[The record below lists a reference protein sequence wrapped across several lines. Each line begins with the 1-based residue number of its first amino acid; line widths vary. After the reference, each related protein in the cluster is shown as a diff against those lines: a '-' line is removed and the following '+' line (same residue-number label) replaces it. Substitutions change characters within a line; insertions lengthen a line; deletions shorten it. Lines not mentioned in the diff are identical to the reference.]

1 MNRVAHFIFVALLA
15 LAGCA
20 RDPLEEA
27 AWQASRVGTAAGAGR
42 GGRDT
47 AGLEA
52 GAQIVERFYAVQK
65 YQASHEQRVAAEV
78 IARRVKSDRPA
89 PASGGKVPRY
99 IAVRTPSDKRAKTAT
114 TVAIWDTQSQQM
126 VGNNVYDLNQ
136 TPPTGAV
143 VRFET
148 YSAEYVGAGG

>member
-1 MNRVAHFIFVALLA
+1 MISRALFIFVALLV
-15 LAGCA
+15 LASCM

-42 GGRDT
+42 GAGDR

-52 GAQIVERFYAVQK
+52 GARIVERFYAVQK
-65 YQASHEQRVAAEV
+65 YQASREQRVAAEV

-89 PASGGKVPRY
+89 PVSGGKASRY

-126 VGNNVYDLNQ
+126 VGNNVYDLNE
-136 TPPTGAV
+136 TPPTGV
-143 VRFET
+143 VLRFET
-148 YSAEYVGAGG
+148 YSAQYVGAGG